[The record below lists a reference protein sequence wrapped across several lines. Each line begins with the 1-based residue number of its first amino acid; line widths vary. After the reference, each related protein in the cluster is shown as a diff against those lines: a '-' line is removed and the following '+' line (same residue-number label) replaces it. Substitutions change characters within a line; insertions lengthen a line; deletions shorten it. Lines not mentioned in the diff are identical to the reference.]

1 MLDRLI
7 SFSLTQR
14 MFTLLMA
21 AIIAAAG
28 GWAFKTIP
36 IDAFPNISPVQ
47 VKMILKAPGMTPEEV
62 ETRVIT
68 PIEMELL
75 GIPNQTILRSAAKY
89 AIADITLD
97 FEDGTDI
104 YWARQQVAERLAG
117 VRDQL
122 PSNIS
127 GGLAPVSTPLS
138 DVYMFTIDGGDLS
151 LEERRSL
158 LDWTIRPALRT
169 IAGVADVNSLGGMVR
184 TFEVIPDST
193 ALANARL
200 GVDDILKAIGEGNR
214 NDGAGRLSEGEKAL
228 VVRAAGAV
236 QKPEDLEQIVLKT
249 EDGRVLRLGDVAT
262 VRIGSLTRYGAV
274 TKDGEGEAVQGLV
287 LSLRGADAS
296 SIVAHVRARLEE
308 LKPALPPGVTLNAF
322 YDRSDL
328 IGKAVGTVS
337 KALLEA
343 TVLEVLLLLAFLG
356 NLRAAVVVAVT
367 LPFAALMTF
376 VMMKGFGMSANL
388 MSLGGLAIAIGL
400 IVDAAVVVVE
410 NTVERIQHG
419 AEGSADGHVPLL
431 HQIYRAASEVA
442 VPVASGIFIICL
454 VFLPLLSLQGLEG
467 KLFSPVAL
475 TIIFA
480 LSGSLLLSLT
490 LIPVLASYMLRAGA
504 HGEPFLMRVMTRG
517 YKSLLKACLAFPLP
531 VYLTAASGMVAV
543 VFAYNAVGK
552 SFMPTMDEGSV
563 IMQITKLP
571 SINLKASIEGD
582 LAIQRMLK
590 EKVPEVERIVARVGS
605 DELGLDPMGLN
616 ETDTFLVLKPKAEW
630 RVQDKDWLVE
640 QLRGAMSEMPGVE
653 FAFTQPIEMRTAEML
668 TGARGDLAIKIF
680 GPGLAEL
687 SDLAGKIQGVLE
699 KVPGAAEVS
708 TVANDS
714 VDYLQIDLDRLA
726 AGRTGLSVTRVEE
739 ELRALL
745 EGASAGL
752 VAEPGRRTEI
762 VVRGAQDVREDPAAF
777 VATQIAA
784 GDGGVVRAGDIAK
797 LQRVSGPVK
806 IERQDASRF
815 AIVQAYVTGRDLV
828 GFVEDAQR
836 AVAEAV
842 PLPMGYR
849 LVWGGQFENQ
859 RRAATRLSIVVPVA
873 LLLIFGVLFATL
885 RSIRQS
891 LLILANVPFALVGG
905 VLSLWLAGEY
915 LSVPASVGFIAL
927 LGIAVLNGL
936 VLVSH
941 FNQLA
946 ATGMPVAQVVFDG
959 AVRRLRPVM
968 MTASIAAF
976 GLVPL
981 LFASGP
987 GSEIQRPLAIVV
999 IGGLV
1004 TSTALTLVLL
1014 PILFRRFGLSGER
1027 ANNEIRSPRWI
1038 NPFASSRSSTPQ
1050 ALQKVSSS

>member
-14 MFTLLMA
+14 VFILLSA
-21 AIIAAAG
+21 VAAAVAG
-28 GWAFKTIP
+28 AWAFRTIP

-75 GIPNQTILRSAAKY
+75 GIPKQTILRSAAKY

-104 YWARQQVAERLAG
+104 YWARQQVAERLNG

-138 DVYMFTIDGGDLS
+138 DVFMFTIDGGNLS

-169 IAGVADVNSLGGMVR
+169 LPGVADVNALGGMVR
-184 TFEVIPDST
+184 TFEVIPDAK
-193 ALANARL
+193 ALAGARL
-200 GVDDILKAIGEGNR
+200 GVEDILKAIDEANR

-228 VVRAAGAV
+228 VVRAAGAI
-236 QKPEDLEQIVLKT
+236 QRPQDLEQIVLKT
-249 EDGRVLRLGDVAT
+249 EGEHVLRLGDVANIG
-262 VRIGSLTRYGAV
+262 IGSLTRYGAV
-274 TKDGEGEAVQGLV
+274 TMDGQAEAVQGLV

-296 SIVAHVRARLEE
+296 AIVAAVRARLDE
-308 LKPALPPGVTLNAF
+308 LKPSLPEGVKINVF

-328 IGKAVGTVS
+328 IEKAVGTVG
-337 KALLEA
+337 KALIEA
-343 TVLEVLLLLAFLG
+343 TVLVVVLLLLFLG
-356 NLRAAVVVAVT
+356 NLRAAIVVALT
-367 LPFAALMTF
+367 LPFAALATF
-376 VMMKGFGMSANL
+376 VMMKAFGMSANL

-410 NTVERIQHG
+410 NTVERLHH
-419 AEGSADGHVPLL
+419 EGDSDIPLL
-431 HQIYRAASEVA
+431 HKVYRAAGEVA
-442 VPVASGIFIICL
+442 MPVASGILIICL

-467 KLFSPVAL
+467 KLFAPVAL

-480 LSGSLLLSLT
+480 LGASLILSLT
-490 LIPVLASYMLRAGA
+490 LIPVLSSYLLRGGS
-504 HGEPFLMRVMTRG
+504 HGEPLLMLILARG
-517 YKSLLKACLAFPLP
+517 YRTLLKGCLAFPIAA
-531 VYLTAASGMVAV
+531 YLVAAAGIVAV
-543 VFAYNAVGK
+543 VFAYGAVGK

-582 LAIQRMLK
+582 LRIQRLLK

-616 ETDTFLVLKPKAEW
+616 ETDTFLVLKPKDQW
-630 RVQDKDWLVE
+630 RVPNKEWLIE
-640 QLRGAMSEMPGVE
+640 QLRQSMADMPGVE

-680 GPGLAEL
+680 GPDLATL
-687 SDLAGKIQGVLE
+687 SGLAGKIQGALQSVT
-699 KVPGAAEVS
+699 GASEVS
-708 TVANDS
+708 TVANDN
-714 VDYLQIDLDRLA
+714 VEYLQIDLDRLA
-726 AGRTGLSVTRVEE
+726 AGRTGLAVTRVED
-739 ELRALL
+739 ELRAML
-745 EGASAGL
+745 EGAPAGL
-752 VAEPGRRTEI
+752 VSEPGRRTEI
-762 VVRGAQDVREDPAAF
+762 VVRGAEDIRDNPQAF
-777 VATQIAA
+777 TSTQIAA

-797 LQRVSGPVK
+797 LERVSGPVK
-806 IERQDASRF
+806 IERENASRF

-836 AVAEAV
+836 AVAEKV
-842 PLPMGYR
+842 ELPPGYR

-859 RRAATRLSIVVPVA
+859 RRAATRLSVVVPIA

-885 RSIRQS
+885 RSMRQS

-905 VLSLWLAGEY
+905 VLSLWISGEY

-936 VLVSH
+936 VLVTH

-946 ATGMPVAQVVFDG
+946 ASGMPIGQVVFDG

-981 LFASGP
+981 LFATGP

-1004 TSTALTLVLL
+1004 TSTALTLLLL
-1014 PILFRRFGLSGER
+1014 PILFRRFGLSGDR
-1027 ANNEIRSPRWI
+1027 DSKEIRSPQWI
-1038 NPFASSRSSTPQ
+1038 NPFASSRSSTRSAPQ
-1050 ALQKVSSS
+1050 MTSSS

>member
-1 MLDRLI
+1 MLDKLI
-7 SFSLTQR
+7 AFSLTQR
-14 MFTLLMA
+14 VFTLLVA
-21 AIIAAAG
+21 LATAIAG
-28 GWAFKTIP
+28 GYAFKNIP

-75 GIPNQTILRSAAKY
+75 GIPHQTILRSAAKY

-104 YWARQQVAERLAG
+104 YWARQQVAERLGG
-117 VRDQL
+117 VRDQI
-122 PSNIS
+122 PANVT

-138 DVYMFTIDGGDLS
+138 DVFMFTMDGGELS

-169 IAGVADVNSLGGMVR
+169 IPGVADVNALGGMVR
-184 TFEVIPDST
+184 TFEVVPDT
-193 ALANARL
+193 MALAAARL
-200 GVDDILKAIGEGNR
+200 SVGDILDAIEQGNR

-228 VVRAAGAV
+228 VVRAAGAI
-236 QKPEDLEQIVLKT
+236 QKPEDLQQIVLRT
-249 EDGRVLRLGDVAT
+249 EQGRVLRLGDVAA

-296 SIVAHVRARLEE
+296 SIVSHVRGRLEE
-308 LKPALPPGVTLNAF
+308 LKASLPPGVTINVF

-343 TVLEVLLLLAFLG
+343 TVLVVVLLLAFLG

-367 LPFAALMTF
+367 LPFAALITF
-376 VMMKGFGMSANL
+376 MMMKAFGMSANL

-410 NTVERIQHG
+410 NTVERLHHKGQP
-419 AEGSADGHVPLL
+419 DQVPLL
-431 HQIYRAASEVA
+431 HKVYRAASEVA
-442 VPVASGIFIICL
+442 VPVASGILIICL

-467 KLFSPVAL
+467 KLFAPVAL

-480 LSGSLLLSLT
+480 LSGSLVISLT
-490 LIPVLASYMLRAGA
+490 LIPVLSSYVLREGA
-504 HGEPFLMRVMTRG
+504 HGEPLLMRILVSG
-517 YKSLLKACLAFPLP
+517 YKALLKRCLAFPLP
-531 VYLTAASGMVAV
+531 VYAISAGGIAAV
-543 VFAYNAVGK
+543 VLAYNAVGK
-552 SFMPTMDEGSV
+552 SFMPAMDEGSV
-563 IMQITKLP
+563 ILQITKLP

-582 LAIQRMLK
+582 LIIQRLLK
-590 EKVPEVERIVARVGS
+590 DKVPEVERIVARVGS

-616 ETDTFLVLKPKAEW
+616 ETDTFLVLKPKHEW
-630 RVQDKDWLVE
+630 RVQSKDWLIE
-640 QLRGAMSEMPGVE
+640 QLREAMTDMPGVE

-680 GPGLAEL
+680 GPELATL
-687 SDLAGKIQGVLE
+687 SDLAGKIQTALQGVQ
-699 KVPGAAEVS
+699 GASEVS
-708 TVANDS
+708 TVANDT
-714 VDYLQIDLDRLA
+714 VDYLQIELDRLA
-726 AGRTGLSVTRVEE
+726 AGRTGLSVTRVED
-739 ELRALL
+739 ELRAML
-745 EGASAGL
+745 EGTPAGL
-752 VAEPGRRTEI
+752 VAEPGRRTQI
-762 VVRGAQDVREDPAAF
+762 VIRGASDVREDPSAF
-777 VATQIAA
+777 VSIQLAA
-784 GDGGVVRAGDIAK
+784 GDGGLVRAGDIAK
-797 LQRVSGPVK
+797 LERVSGPVK
-806 IERQDASRF
+806 IERQNASRF

-836 AVAEAV
+836 AVTAAV
-842 PLPMGYR
+842 PLPLGYR
-849 LVWGGQFENQ
+849 LEWGGQFENQ
-859 RRAATRLSIVVPVA
+859 RRAAMRLSIVVPVA
-873 LLLIFGVLFATL
+873 LLMIFGVLFATL
-885 RSIRQS
+885 HSIRQS

-905 VLSLWLAGEY
+905 MLSLWMSGEY

-927 LGIAVLNGL
+927 LGVAVLNGL

-946 ATGMPVAQVVFDG
+946 ASGMPVADAVFEG

-976 GLVPL
+976 GLLPL
-981 LFASGP
+981 LFADGS

-1004 TSTALTLVLL
+1004 TSTALTLILL
-1014 PILFRRFGLSGER
+1014 PILFRRFGVSSNR
-1027 ANNEIRSPRWI
+1027 VHNEIRSPQWT
-1038 NPFASSRSSTPQ
+1038 NPFASSHLSTRPISQ
-1050 ALQKVSSS
+1050 TVS

>member
-1 MLDRLI
+1 MLERLI

-14 MFTLLMA
+14 MFTLLLA
-21 AIIAAAG
+21 AIIAVAG

-75 GIPNQTILRSAAKY
+75 GIPHQTILRSAAKY

-138 DVYMFTIDGGDLS
+138 DVYMFTIDGGDLT

-169 IAGVADVNSLGGMVR
+169 IPGVADVNSLGGMVR
-184 TFEVIPDST
+184 TFEVVPDSS

-200 GVDDILKAIGEGNR
+200 GVEDILQAIGEGNR

-236 QKPEDLEQIVLKT
+236 QRPADLEQIVLKNA
-249 EDGRVLRLGDVAT
+249 DGRVLRLGDVAT

-274 TKDGEGEAVQGLV
+274 TKDAEGEAVQGLV

-296 SIVAHVRARLEE
+296 AIVAKVRERLVE
-308 LKPALPPGVTLNAF
+308 LKPALPPGVSLNAF
-322 YDRSDL
+322 YDRSEL
-328 IGKAVGTVS
+328 IEKAVGTVS
-337 KALLEA
+337 KALMEA
-343 TVLEVLLLLAFLG
+343 TVLVVILLLAFLG
-356 NLRAAVVVAVT
+356 NLRAAIVVAVT

-376 VMMKGFGMSANL
+376 VMMKAFGMSANL

-410 NTVERIQHG
+410 NTVERLQHG
-419 AEGSADGHVPLL
+419 SDSHVPLL
-431 HQIYRAASEVA
+431 HQIYRSASEVA
-442 VPVASGIFIICL
+442 VPVASGILIICL

-490 LIPVLASYMLRAGA
+490 LIPVLSSYVLRTGQ
-504 HGEPFLMRVMTRG
+504 HHEPILMRILTRG
-517 YKSLLKACLAFPLP
+517 YKGLLKACLAFPLP
-531 VYLTAASGMVAV
+531 AYLTAAGGMVAV
-543 VFAYNAVGK
+543 FFAYGAVGK

-582 LAIQRMLK
+582 LLIQRLLK

-616 ETDTFLVLKPKAEW
+616 ETDAFLVLKPKTEW
-630 RVQDKDWLVE
+630 RVHDKDWLIE
-640 QLRGAMSEMPGVE
+640 QLRAAMSEMPGVE

-680 GPGLAEL
+680 GPDLAEL
-687 SDLAGKIQGVLE
+687 SSLAGKIQGVLQ
-699 KVPGAAEVS
+699 KVEGAAEVS

-714 VDYLQIDLDRLA
+714 VEYLQIDLDRLS

-762 VVRGAQDVREDPAAF
+762 VVRGALGVREDPAAF
-777 VATQIAA
+777 VSTQIAA

-797 LQRVSGPVK
+797 LLRVSGPVK

-842 PLPMGYR
+842 PMPMGYR

-873 LLLIFGVLFATL
+873 VLLIFGVLFATL
-885 RSIRQS
+885 RSMRQS

-905 VLSLWLAGEY
+905 VLSLWIAGEY

-941 FNQLA
+941 FNQLS
-946 ATGMPVAQVVFDG
+946 ATGMPIEQVVFEG

-981 LFASGP
+981 LFANGP

-1014 PILFRRFGLSGER
+1014 PILFRRFGLTGEG
-1027 ANNEIRSPRWI
+1027 ANNELRSPRWI

-1050 ALQKVSSS
+1050 ALQTTSSN